1 MFSIYSM
8 FDINLFHIII
18 FLLPPF
24 FANAVP
30 VIFGGG
36 LPIDL
41 GKKFVDGARIFGDG
55 KTYRGFFS
63 GVLCGILVG
72 FVQFVFLNDIFLIL
86 IAIGSSMGTMFG
98 DLFGSFIKRRIGLE
112 RGKPSL
118 ILDQLMFIVF
128 AIIFSYNYI
137 IASQYFSILSIQS
150 IFLILLITFFT
161 HKFSNIIANKVG
173 LKKVPW

>member
-1 MFSIYSM
+1 M
-8 FDINLFHIII
+8 FDINFVRIII

-41 GKKFVDGARIFGDG
+41 NKKFIDGKRIFGDG
-55 KTYRGFFS
+55 KTYKGFFS
-63 GVLCGILVG
+63 GVLFGILVG
-72 FVQFVFLNDIFLIL
+72 VILSFLLNDIFILLIS
-86 IAIGSSMGTMFG
+86 IGSSIGTMFG
-98 DLFGSFIKRRIGLE
+98 DLFGSFIKRRVGLD

-118 ILDQLMFIVF
+118 ILDQLTFIIF

-137 IASQYFSILSIQS
+137 VISDYVVILSVPSILV
-150 IFLILLITFFT
+150 ILLITFFT
-161 HKFSNIIANKVG
+161 HKFSNIIANKFG

>member
-1 MFSIYSM
+1 M
-8 FDINLFHIII
+8 FDINLFYILL

-41 GKKFVDGARIFGDG
+41 GKKFSDGKRIFGDG
-55 KTYRGFFS
+55 KTYKGFFS
-63 GVLCGILVG
+63 GVLVGIFIGVMQYLL
-72 FVQFVFLNDIFLIL
+72 LNDIFLL
-86 IAIGSSMGTMFG
+86 FIAIGSSMGTMFG
-98 DLFGSFIKRRIGLE
+98 DLFGSFIKRRIGLD

-118 ILDQLMFIVF
+118 ILDQLTFIVF
-128 AIIFSYNYI
+128 AILFSYNYI
-137 IASQYFSILSIQS
+137 ISSQYSVILSIPS
-150 IFLILLITFFT
+150 ILLILLITFFT
-161 HKFSNIIANKVG
+161 HKFSNIMANKMG

>member
-1 MFSIYSM
+1 MFEI
-8 FDINLFHIII
+8 DLFYIIL
-18 FLLPPF
+18 FLLPAF

-36 LPIDL
+36 PPIDL
-41 GKKFVDGARIFGDG
+41 GKSFIDGKRIFGEG

-63 GVLCGILVG
+63 GVLVGILIGVIEFFILG
-72 FVQFVFLNDIFLIL
+72 DIFLLL
-86 IAIGSSMGTMFG
+86 IAVGSSLGTMIG
-98 DLFGSFIKRRIGLE
+98 DLFGSFVKRRIGLE

-128 AIIFSYNYI
+128 ALFFSYFYI
-137 IASQYFSILSIQS
+137 ISSKYSILLSIHS
-150 IFLILLITFFT
+150 ILLILLITFFM
-161 HKFSNIIANKVG
+161 HKFSNIIANKMG

>member
-1 MFSIYSM
+1 M
-8 FDINLFHIII
+8 FDIDLFYIAI

-36 LPIDL
+36 PPIDL
-41 GKKFVDGARIFGDG
+41 GKNFVDGKRIFGDG
-55 KTYRGFFS
+55 KTYKGFFS
-63 GVLCGILVG
+63 GVLFGILIGVILSYL
-72 FVQFVFLNDIFLIL
+72 LNDIFILLIS
-86 IAIGSSMGTMFG
+86 IGASIGTMFG
-98 DLFGSFIKRRIGLE
+98 DLFGSFVKRRMGLD

-118 ILDQLMFIVF
+118 VLDQLTFIIF

-137 IASQYFSILSIQS
+137 VISPDFNVILSIPS
-150 IFLILLITFFT
+150 VLTILLITFFT
-161 HKFSNIIANKVG
+161 HKVSNIMANKMG